1 MVHTEWAGKDRGP
14 FRLTLDTDNNIII
27 LDNSE
32 EQIWS
37 AGALGEGSEYTRISL
52 QDDGTIWVVD
62 DEGCIHLPSV
72 GCTIPWNYSPQKSQE
87 LAANAV

>member
-52 QDDGTIWVVD
+52 LDDGTIWVVD
-62 DEGCIHLPSV
+62 DDSDTVLWSSRGAIQLV
-72 GCTIPWNYSPQKSQE
+72 YF
-87 LAANAV
+87 